1 MDLIR
6 VVYCIMKWH
15 VTVVA
20 GWRRPKTT
28 THEFD
33 ISAKEPGQAFI
44 PLMRKLDALGIT
56 NDNVVKITMELKND

>member
-1 MDLIR
+1 
-6 VVYCIMKWH
+6 MKWH

-20 GWRRPKTT
+20 GWRQPKTT

-33 ISAKEPGQAFI
+33 IFCRVPGEAFI

-56 NDNVVKITMELKND
+56 NDNVVKITMEIQDD